1 MSHKVPG
8 EEEPHALPTW
18 PPIQPGPWP
27 HCTEIQLHSQVDM
40 HLLATTALGSNGPHL
55 DSGTHYLGGLSCRHR
70 CLLLHLG
77 LRLWLL
83 HHHRRTDLKEEGRMQ
98 FGATES
104 RVPTISG
111 GALNLEAFREKEDGI
126 IMTLLGMSP
135 YWPFFM
141 P

>member
-1 MSHKVPG
+1 
-8 EEEPHALPTW
+8 
-18 PPIQPGPWP
+18 
-27 HCTEIQLHSQVDM
+27 
-40 HLLATTALGSNGPHL
+40 
-55 DSGTHYLGGLSCRHR
+55 
-70 CLLLHLG
+70 
-77 LRLWLL
+77 
-83 HHHRRTDLKEEGRMQ
+83 MQ

-104 RVPTISG
+104 RAPTISG